1 MIQFY
6 VNSRPV
12 PRAIARH
19 RIQEANPNALPQQ
32 LEKRIREA
40 LSGDPLALAFL
51 RAYGVEIH
59 RDET

>member
-6 VNSRPV
+6 IISRPV

-19 RIQEANPNALPQQ
+19 RLQESTTAALAQI
-32 LEKRIREA
+32 EKKIKEA
-40 LSGDPLALAFL
+40 LSGDPQAVAFL

>member
-6 VNSRPV
+6 INSRPV

-19 RIQEANPNALPQQ
+19 RIQEANPTASPQQ
-32 LEKRIREA
+32 LEKRIRDA
-40 LSGDPLALAFL
+40 LAGDPQALQFL
-51 RAYGVEIH
+51 RAYGVDIQ

>member
-6 VNSRPV
+6 INSRPV

-19 RIQEANPNALPQQ
+19 RLQESTSAALPQI
-32 LEKRIREA
+32 EKKIREA
-40 LSGDPLALAFL
+40 LSGDAQALAFL

-59 RDET
+59 RNEN

>member
-6 VNSRPV
+6 INNRPV

-40 LSGDPLALAFL
+40 VAGDPVALAFL
-51 RAYGVEIH
+51 RAYGVDIQ

>member
-6 VNSRPV
+6 INSRPV

-19 RIQEANPNALPQQ
+19 RLQESTTAALAQI
-32 LEKRIREA
+32 EKKIKEA
-40 LSGDPLALAFL
+40 LSGDPQALQFL

>member
-6 VNSRPV
+6 INSRPV

-19 RIQEANPNALPQQ
+19 RVQEANPAAELSQ
-32 LEKRIREA
+32 LEKKIREA
-40 LSGDPLALAFL
+40 VSGDPQALAFL